1 MSELVRMGANDAGIG
16 VSAPPVLEVKDL
28 NIEFL
33 DHSMPETVV
42 YDFDLS
48 LGEGDIV
55 GIVGESGSGKTMSAL
70 AICGLLSRKDMKKR
84 GEILF
89 QGKELLTCSRAQMRE
104 LQGDDIA
111 IIFQEP
117 MTSLNPVQ
125 KIGWQ
130 VEEALRIH
138 TEMTAR
144 ERYERAIWALTEAE
158 LPNPEKVYGQYP
170 HELSGGM
177 RQRVMIAAAI
187 VCRPKILVADEPTTA
202 LDVTIQAEI
211 IELLRKLNKEYGT
224 AILFIS
230 HDLSLVRKLCKQ
242 VIVMQDGYVVEQ
254 GLTEDIFSHPCKEYT
269 RKLIAAIPNC
279 DEVKEEK
286 DFSGGEIVLEVRD
299 VRASYF
305 TARGVF
311 GKKTEQQVLKG
322 IDFTLHEGEVLGLV
336 GESGCGKS
344 TLAKVILGLNKQYS
358 GQVCCA
364 EGGVQMVFQ
373 DPFSSLNPM
382 KTIGWLLEEPLKIKG
397 KFTKEER
404 RDKVLRMLKRVGLE
418 PEMAERFPDQ
428 LSGGQRQ
435 RVAIGLA
442 LMSEPKVLVADEPV
456 SALDVTI
463 QAQIL
468 ELLQRL
474 KEEMGLAI
482 LFISHDLRVVYQLCD
497 NVLIMEQGEI
507 VERGTPAKLY
517 TDHKHPYTGK
527 LLEAAG
533 IDPAMIPRG

>member
-1 MSELVRMGANDAGIG
+1 M
-16 VSAPPVLEVKDL
+16 LEVRDL
-28 NIEFL
+28 NIEFH

-42 YDFDLS
+42 YDFDLNMA
-48 LGEGDIV
+48 EGDIV

-70 AICGLLSRKDMKKR
+70 AICGLLRRRDMKKR

-89 QGKELLTCSRAQMRE
+89 QGKELLTCSRHEMRE
-104 LQGDDIA
+104 LQGDDIS

-138 TEMTAR
+138 TDMSKEA
-144 ERYERAIWALTEAE
+144 RYERAIWALTEAE
-158 LPNPEKVYGQYP
+158 LPNPEKVYDQYP

-187 VCRPKILVADEPTTA
+187 VCRPRILIADEPTTA
-202 LDVTIQAEI
+202 LDVTIQAQI
-211 IELLRKLNKEYGT
+211 IKLLQKLNREYKT

-230 HDLSLVRKLCKQ
+230 HDLSLVRKLCQ
-242 VIVMQDGYVVEQ
+242 RVVVMQNGYVVEQ
-254 GLTEDIFSHPCKEYT
+254 GLTEDIFLNPQKEYT
-269 RKLIAAIPNC
+269 KHLIASIPDC

-286 DFSGGEIVLEVRD
+286 DFSGEDVVLAVEDIHV
-299 VRASYF
+299 SYHSMK
-305 TARGVF
+305 GVF
-311 GKKTEQQVLKG
+311 GKRQEQKVLKG
-322 IDFTLHEGEVLGLV
+322 VDFTLHKGEVLGLV

-344 TLAKVILGLNKQYS
+344 TLAKVIVGLNKDYT
-358 GQVCCA
+358 GQVSCA
-364 EGGVQMVFQ
+364 KGSVQMVFQ
-373 DPFSSLNPM
+373 DPYSSLNPM
-382 KTIGWLLEEPLKIKG
+382 KTIGWILEEPLKIKG
-397 KFTKEER
+397 GYSKKER
-404 RDKVLRMLKRVGLE
+404 RQKVLQMLERVGLE
-418 PEMAERFPDQ
+418 AEIADRFPNQ

-435 RVAIGLA
+435 RVGIGLA

-497 NVLIMEQGEI
+497 NVIIMDDGEI
-507 VERGTPAKLY
+507 VERGTPGKLY
-517 TDHKHPYTGK
+517 TEYKHPYTGQ

-533 IDPAMIPRG
+533 IECVGGMSG

>member
-1 MSELVRMGANDAGIG
+1 M
-16 VSAPPVLEVKDL
+16 LEIRDL
-28 NIEFL
+28 NIEIH
-33 DHSMPETVV
+33 DRSVPETVV
-42 YDFDLS
+42 YDVDLVME
-48 LGEGDIV
+48 EGDIV

-70 AICGLLSRKDMKKR
+70 AVCGLLSRHDMKKR
-84 GEILF
+84 GQILF
-89 QGKELLTCSRAQMRE
+89 EGKDLLTCSRQEMRA
-104 LQGDDIA
+104 LQGDDIS
-111 IIFQEP
+111 IIFQET

-138 TEMTAR
+138 TDMTKE
-144 ERYERAIWALTEAE
+144 ERYERAMWALSEAE
-158 LPNPEKVYGQYP
+158 LPNPEKVYEQYP

-187 VCRPKILVADEPTTA
+187 VCRPKVLIADEPTTA

-211 IELLRKLNKEYGT
+211 IKLLQKLNREYKT

-230 HDLSLVRKLCKQ
+230 HDLSLVRKLCQ
-242 VIVMQDGYVVEQ
+242 RVVVMQDGYVVEQ
-254 GLTEDIFSHPCKEYT
+254 GETEDIFNHPKEAYT
-269 RKLIAAIPNC
+269 KHLISAIPNC
-279 DEVKEEK
+279 DKLKEEK
-286 DFSGGEIVLEVRD
+286 DFSEGEVVLSAEGIRV
-299 VRASYF
+299 SYHSSNGLF
-305 TARGVF
+305 T
-311 GKKTEQQVLKG
+311 KKQEQKVLKG
-322 IDFTLHEGEVLGLV
+322 IDFTLHKGEVLGLV

-344 TLAKVILGLNKQYS
+344 TLAKVLVGLNQDYIGSVHKS
-358 GQVCCA
+358 GRVA
-364 EGGVQMVFQ
+364 MVFQ
-373 DPFSSLNPM
+373 DPYSSLNPR
-382 KTIGWLLEEPLKIKG
+382 KTVGWILEEPLKLKG
-397 KFTKEER
+397 VYSAEER
-404 RDKVLRMLKRVGLE
+404 KEKVLRMLEKVGLE
-418 PEMAERFPDQ
+418 PVIAKRLPKQ

-468 ELLQRL
+468 ELLNRI

-497 NVLIMEQGEI
+497 NVMIMEKGEI
-507 VERGTPAKLY
+507 VECGAPGRLY
-517 TDHKHPYTGK
+517 REYEHPYTGQ

-533 IDPAMIPRG
+533 IDRIGGMY